1 MRDARDERL
10 ADVAREQYD
19 VFTLAQALDAGFTS
33 PAARRRVRNGQWE
46 ELEPRACRTAVAT
59 PPRVRQ
65 LQIARTLSTPTRDR
79 RNRAARAAASWRCA
93 RAATA
98 RRAQSRTQQG
108 ARNLWE
114 ARVLRF
120 LDRAGVPRSRVNYV
134 VRADGRMRHLDFAWP
149 EHKVFLEFDGF
160 AAHVPRRPFEDDR
173 PRQNALVDKEWAPYR
188 VTKRVL
194 ERDSSAAPAPVVR
207 ALRRRST
214 PNTSAMN
221 EPSRNATEA
230 MIA

>member
-1 MRDARDERL
+1 M
-10 ADVAREQYD
+10 
-19 VFTLAQALDAGFTS
+19 
-33 PAARRRVRNGQWE
+33 
-46 ELEPRACRTAVAT
+46 
-59 PPRVRQ
+59 
-65 LQIARTLSTPTRDR
+65 
-79 RNRAARAAASWRCA
+79 
-93 RAATA
+93 
-98 RRAQSRTQQG
+98 
-108 ARNLWE
+108 
-114 ARVLRF
+114 
-120 LDRAGVPRSRVNYV
+120 NYV